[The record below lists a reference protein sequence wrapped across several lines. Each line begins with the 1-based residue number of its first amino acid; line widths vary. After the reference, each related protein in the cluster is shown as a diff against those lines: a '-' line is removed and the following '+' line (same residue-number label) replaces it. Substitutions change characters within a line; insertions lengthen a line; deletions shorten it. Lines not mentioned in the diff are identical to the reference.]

1 MGENCSII
9 FVYFEQN
16 LPKKPILPKKT
27 HFTQK
32 NPFYP
37 IKPMKIVC
45 VIIPMRV
52 FYPKQPL

>member
-9 FVYFEQN
+9 FVHFEQN
-16 LPKKPILPKKT
+16 LPKKT

-32 NPFYP
+32 THENS
-37 IKPMKIVC
+37 MC
-45 VIIPMRV
+45 VIIPMLV